1 MSMEQM
7 KLPELI
13 EKYVKIRDAKDAAK
27 KAFTGSTQRMTDA
40 LVKLDGLILKA
51 LDDQGLESAPTDA
64 GTAYKKARTS
74 CSVKDR
80 DAFYTFAVSTGNLEA
95 IDMKAN
101 AKVVRELMNGGVD
114 VPGVKYSESTF
125 IGVRRAT

>member
-1 MSMEQM
+1 MSM

-27 KAFTGSTQRMTDA
+27 KEFGKQTQRMTDA
-40 LVKLDGLILKA
+40 LVALDGLILAA
-51 LDDQGLESAPTDA
+51 LDNEGLDSAPTPA
-64 GTAYKKARTS
+64 GTAYKKNRSS

-80 DAFYTFAVSTGNLEA
+80 DAFYSFAVGTGNLEA

-101 AKVVRELMNGGVD
+101 AKIVRELMDSGVD
-114 VPGVKYSESTF
+114 VPGVKYSESIF
-125 IGVRRAT
+125 IGVRRA

>member
-13 EKYVKIRDAKDAAK
+13 DKYVQIRDAKDAAK
-27 KAFTGSTQRMTDA
+27 KVFTNSTQRMTDA
-40 LVKLDGLILKA
+40 LVKLDGLILAA
-51 LDDQGLESAPTDA
+51 LDKEGLESAPTDA
-64 GTAYKKARTS
+64 GTAYKKNRSS

-80 DAFYTFAVSTGNLEA
+80 DAFYNFAVSTGNLEA

-101 AKVVRELMNGGVD
+101 AKIVRELLDGGID
-114 VPGVKYSESTF
+114 VPGVKYSESIF

>member
-1 MSMEQM
+1 MSMEKM

-13 EKYVKIRDAKDAAK
+13 DKYIQIRDAKEGAK
-27 KAFTGSTQRMTDA
+27 KVFTESTQRMTDA
-40 LVKLDGLILKA
+40 LVKLDGLILAA
-51 LDDQGLESAPTDA
+51 LDNEGLESAPTDA
-64 GTAYKKARTS
+64 GTAYKKNRSS

-80 DAFYTFAVSTGNLEA
+80 DEFFNWAVTTGNLEA

-101 AKVVRELMNGGVD
+101 AKIVRELMDGGTV
-114 VPGVKYSESTF
+114 VPGVKYSESVF